1 MTQLINIHSIIDE
14 VSELKDLLKVISEC
28 NGNIPSILYKLA
40 QKKASSVAKNI
51 SSLSEKQAETNS
63 EPIAKQEPITEV
75 QQQAEEPAPMQDT
88 QELVA
93 AQTDRQIPEPEEP
106 KIEEKE
112 ILSVSVR
119 YEPEKPDRTEPAQSA
134 PTNGST
140 DIRTETRQPE
150 QINLIAT
157 QPPVNMAATDNSIGG
172 QNGTRLLDDI
182 LKQRI
187 ASKDIRKA
195 ISLNDRFRF
204 KRDLFGG
211 SDETMCRT
219 IEILN
224 SMNSA
229 EDALNYLEKNFQWN
243 YEDETTNDFITILE
257 KRFSL

>member
-1 MTQLINIHSIIDE
+1 MTQLNNIHRIIEE

-40 QKKASSVAKNI
+40 QEKAQVIAENI
-51 SSLSEKQAETNS
+51 SSLTEKRP
-63 EPIAKQEPITEV
+63 EPIVESVFQEIVAEPEPQPEEAEQEMPEV
-75 QQQAEEPAPMQDT
+75 VAEE
-88 QELVA
+88 
-93 AQTDRQIPEPEEP
+93 QTVQPIPEPVEP
-106 KIEEKE
+106 EIEENE
-112 ILSVSVR
+112 TQQVSV
-119 YEPEKPDRTEPAQSA
+119 EV
-134 PTNGST
+134 
-140 DIRTETRQPE
+140 QPE
-150 QINLIAT
+150 PVEPVITENTVSPAKQTEEVVSSVEQTSSNAT
-157 QPPVNMAATDNSIGG
+157 VVDNTIGG
-172 QNGTRLLDDI
+172 QNGARLLDDI

-211 SDETMCRT
+211 SDEAMNKT

-224 SMNSA
+224 QMHSA
-229 EDALNYLEKNFQWN
+229 EDALNYIEKNFRWN